1 MPARGRIMREW
12 HSYAREVLPRD
23 VQQNQLSEMRR
34 AFFAGAAAMF
44 AAMMD
49 SGDEDFEADGVGVIR
64 ELSDEMEE
72 FVRGTRCGE
81 F

>member
-1 MPARGRIMREW
+1 MRC
-12 HSYAREVLPRD
+12 
-23 VQQNQLSEMRR
+23 